1 MTQTKTKTYTVTET
15 LVESFE
21 IEVPAGL
28 QGDDLDDYIEDERVN
43 RDHKRQF
50 VAVTDVSWEET

>member
-15 LVESFE
+15 TVESFE

-28 QGDDLDDYIEDERVN
+28 QGDDLDDYIENERVN
-43 RDHKRQF
+43 NDHKRQF
-50 VAVTDVSWEET
+50 VAVTDVGWEEK